1 MPGMS
6 VVLARLRCNV
16 TLFLRLDCVLNIRY
30 SCRAYAHLDQC
41 CQVRPIFDTAV
52 SPLDVGDPCL
62 VKVEER
68 DKIPQPVRGSKRGT
82 LGSQMLSRCLGK

>member
-1 MPGMS
+1 
-6 VVLARLRCNV
+6 
-16 TLFLRLDCVLNIRY
+16 
-30 SCRAYAHLDQC
+30 
-41 CQVRPIFDTAV
+41 
-52 SPLDVGDPCL
+52 